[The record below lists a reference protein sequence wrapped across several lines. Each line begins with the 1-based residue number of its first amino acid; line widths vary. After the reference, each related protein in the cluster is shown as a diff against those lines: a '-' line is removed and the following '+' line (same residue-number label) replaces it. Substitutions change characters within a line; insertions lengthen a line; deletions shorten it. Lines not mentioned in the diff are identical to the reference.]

1 MRLRVNQM
9 KWEPQDQHPAD
20 GVRMHIALGPRTDR
34 DLQDQIIRHL
44 TDAEVR
50 SGKEA
55 PAFLEGSEVE
65 RAKRFSHFLA
75 RRYYRDRL
83 HRGFR
88 YSTVLLG
95 FEAGANLVDSPEFDR
110 ILESCTLGSLGTA
123 RMVGELALSELRAHR
138 SEEWWTELL
147 DYESA
152 FFVQLAASEPTPVSP
167 FPQHGI
173 STLIRE
179 FQFRIPELLESLRN
193 ENVPVNLPRK
203 PTTLL
208 FSRTH
213 HGRIYVVEL
222 DSTASVVLRAIN
234 GSRSVTE
241 IADCV
246 ALGQKETERILD
258 DLIRIGAVV
267 PPLNEAA

>member
-1 MRLRVNQM
+1 M
-9 KWEPQDQHPAD
+9 KWEPQDQHPAE
-20 GVRMHIALGPRTDR
+20 GGRIYVAQGPRTDR

-44 TDAEVR
+44 TDADLR
-50 SGKEA
+50 SGNDD
-55 PAFLEGSEVE
+55 PDFLEGSEVE

-95 FEAGANLVDSPEFDR
+95 SEAAANLVDSPKFDG
-110 ILESCTLGSLGTA
+110 ILERCTLGSFVTV
-123 RMVGELALSELRAHR
+123 RMVGELAVSELRAHR
-138 SEEWWTELL
+138 SDEWWTELL

-152 FFVQLAASEPTPVSP
+152 FLVQLATSEPTPVGL
-167 FPQHGI
+167 FHQHGI

-222 DSTASVVLRAIN
+222 DSAAAAVLRAIN
-234 GSRSVTE
+234 GSRNVAE
-241 IADCV
+241 IADCA

-258 DLIRIGAVV
+258 DLIRISAVV